1 MSALGIKRGVGV
13 VTPVLEP
20 MRVWP
25 LTEWNIWNIN
35 IYKKNIYRKQ
45 VDNRQ
50 TPISTDRNTVEHTGT
65 TFQSLFQKCSAV
77 DICRNTP
84 QAPAVRGLRGFPR
97 KRCSAMFQFGV
108 PGGYPAESP
117 VIRELSPFIL

>member
-1 MSALGIKRGVGV
+1 MSALGIKRGLGV

-35 IYKKNIYRKQ
+35 IYKKNIYKKQ
-45 VDNRQ
+45 LDNRQ
-50 TPISTDRNTVEHTGT
+50 IPISTDRNTVEHTGT
-65 TFQSLFQKCSAV
+65 TFQSLFQKCSAM

-84 QAPAVRGLRGFPR
+84 QAPPFGGLRDFPENAVPE
-97 KRCSAMFQFGV
+97 CSSSAFQAAT
-108 PGGYPAESP
+108 PLKAP
-117 VIRELSPFIL
+117 